1 MHQLIKPLIL
11 ILCLTISVNSFA
23 FGRNVPLEG
32 YNWYSEKPEEKKAK
46 PVDREESRSSSVQ
59 TETEI
64 PEYEKNIRSLQEEH
78 NQAHRQAL
86 DNPTKE
92 NILAVLRIEKEM
104 LRKSKL
110 YGQRRVAIAM
120 LDSEFTDMK
129 AHSNILHRS
138 VQEEIDEVEI
148 AKNLEKLSQDWGLI
162 LQVEENCSHCHAF
175 APIVLKLA
183 NKYGFQLL
191 AASKD
196 GTDFH
201 GIEGIA
207 DNGQMLS
214 FNPHR
219 ETPILYLIKS
229 NGREVIPISRGINSE
244 GQIIINIKNIDKHI
258 RRLFL

>member
-11 ILCLTISVNSFA
+11 ILCLTIAVNSFA
-23 FGRNVPLEG
+23 SGRTVPLEG
-32 YNWYSEKPEEKKAK
+32 YNWYNEKSEGKQEK
-46 PVDREESRSSSVQ
+46 PVDRKESSNKFVQ
-59 TETEI
+59 QEPEL

-78 NQAHRQAL
+78 NQAHRKAL
-86 DNPTKE
+86 DNPTIE
-92 NILAVLRIEKEM
+92 NILAELRLEKEM
-104 LRKSKL
+104 LRKSQL
-110 YGQRRVAIAM
+110 YGQRRVAIGM
-120 LDSEFTDMK
+120 LDSQFTDMK
-129 AHSNILHRS
+129 AHSNVLHRR
-138 VQEEIDEVEI
+138 VQEEIDEVEV

-162 LQVEENCSHCHAF
+162 LQVEGNCRHCHAF

-207 DNGQMLS
+207 DNGQMLL
-214 FNPHR
+214 FNPNR
-219 ETPILYLIKS
+219 ETPMLYLIKS
-229 NGREVIPISRGINSE
+229 NGREILPISRGINSE
-244 GQIIINIKNIDKHI
+244 DQIIINIKNIDKHI